1 MNIRITMAEMAPQ
14 PKLMIN
20 VPHSGILSKPS
31 TTMSVNNYTVNI
43 KQVLNA
49 LASQD
54 EAWTVTAVNCSM
66 KYLIAKKL
74 TL

>member
-31 TTMSVNNYTVNI
+31 TTMSVNNYAVNT

-49 LASQD
+49 LASED
-54 EAWTVTAVNCSM
+54 EIVSQNC
-66 KYLIAKKL
+66 
-74 TL
+74 